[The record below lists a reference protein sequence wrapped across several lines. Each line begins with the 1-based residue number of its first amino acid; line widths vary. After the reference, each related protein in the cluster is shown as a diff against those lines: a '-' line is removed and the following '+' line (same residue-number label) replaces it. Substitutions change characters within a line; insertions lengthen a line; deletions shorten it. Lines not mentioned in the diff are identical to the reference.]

1 MRAQWDQEPEASGA
15 FGSKEVLQRAGSEWS
30 RSPRRTSILSRNL
43 WRAPDLP
50 TLSSCLPGATL
61 DSPEP
66 LTLSD
71 GSAKQ
76 MWPPHEEVR
85 RDEVCDDC
93 SGSDDESVQIFKE
106 YALGQ
111 LQIWI
116 KTTVER
122 SRAALAFSQAEA

>member
-1 MRAQWDQEPEASGA
+1 MRC
-15 FGSKEVLQRAGSEWS
+15 GSENERNLHAIHIFRNLHDQNSYSIHILFIFITVS
-30 RSPRRTSILSRNL
+30 RIDPLQSTSIYLI
-43 WRAPDLP
+43 AC
-50 TLSSCLPGATL
+50 CL
-61 DSPEP
+61 
-66 LTLSD
+66 
-71 GSAKQ
+71 Q
-76 MWPPHEEVR
+76 
-85 RDEVCDDC
+85 VCDDC